1 MNSNACPRESVKA
14 QGPSAALGTDAD
26 LSAITMESFATEDGS
41 HFLHHPLLRPPLSP
55 SLLAFPHLVQFI
67 FHVLVIYLKPG
78 LQGCPTWLF

>member
-78 LQGCPTWLF
+78 L